1 MTPAIAYFV
10 SPHGFGHAARSVAV
24 MEAVRA
30 LRPDTRFE
38 IFTTVP
44 AWFFED
50 SGLRPKTLYPV
61 LTDVG
66 LIQANSL
73 EEDTAATVRALD
85 ELLPFADDRVAEL
98 AQTVVDAGCNL
109 LVTDISPLGL
119 AVAAR
124 AGIPGVLV
132 ESFTWDWIYESY
144 LESEPD
150 LGRFLPLLRQSFD
163 SAVLRFQTEPCCQPR
178 VDSTRV
184 GPVSRQFRTEPDVT
198 RHRLDIAGDRPVALL
213 TMGGVV
219 WEYEFLDLLERHPE
233 MVFVVPGGAERWTSR
248 GNLVLLPH
256 HTPLYHPD
264 LVAAADVVIGK
275 LGYST
280 LAEAYRAG
288 APLVFVG
295 RPHFPESSV
304 LAEFAQRHLP
314 CSEISA
320 EEFREGAWLEELP
333 RLLASDRPP
342 PVESNGAD
350 EIAGYLVDL
359 LGG

>member
-24 MEAVRA
+24 MEALRA

-38 IFTTVP
+38 LFTTVP
-44 AWFFED
+44 AWFFQD
-50 SGLRPKTLYPV
+50 SGVSPITLHPV

-66 LIQANSL
+66 LVQTSSL
-73 EEDTAATVRALD
+73 EEDPAATVPALED
-85 ELLPFADDRVAEL
+85 FLPFAEDRVAEL
-98 AQTVVDAGCNL
+98 ATTVQAAGCRL
-109 LVTDISPLGL
+109 LVADISPLGL

-132 ESFTWDWIYESY
+132 ESFTWDWIYQSY
-144 LESEPD
+144 LESEPG
-150 LGRFLPLLRQSFD
+150 LAPFLPLLRQSFD
-163 SAVLRFQTEPCCQPR
+163 SAAVRIQTDPCCHPL

-184 GPVSRQFRTEPDVT
+184 GPVSRRFRTEPGET
-198 RHRLDIAGDRPVALL
+198 RRRLDIADDRPLALL

-233 MVFVVPGGAERWTSR
+233 TVFVVPGGSERWTSR
-248 GNLVLLPH
+248 ENLVLLPH
-256 HTPLYHPD
+256 HNPLYHPD

-288 APLVFVG
+288 TSLVFVR
-295 RPHFPESSV
+295 RPHFPESPI

-314 CSEISA
+314 CREISA
-320 EEFREGAWLEELP
+320 EEFRTGAWLDELP
-333 RLLASDRPP
+333 RLLAADHPP
-342 PVESNGAD
+342 PVVANGAD
-350 EIAGYLVDL
+350 EIAGHLDRL
-359 LGG
+359 LRG